1 MIFSSSYPV
10 FYPVFPVKKL
20 IIQDLIVNVNLSL
33 RRLLIIRETASLDT
47 EIFET
52 LAANKEVII

>member
-20 IIQDLIVNVNLSL
+20 IIQDLIVNGNLSL
-33 RRLLIIRETASLDT
+33 RRLLIMRETASLET

-52 LAANKEVII
+52 LAANNEVII

>member
-1 MIFSSSYPV
+1 MIFSGSYPV

-20 IIQDLIVNVNLSL
+20 IIQDLIVNGNLSL
-33 RRLLIIRETASLDT
+33 RRLLIMRETASLET

-52 LAANKEVII
+52 LAANNEVII

>member
-20 IIQDLIVNVNLSL
+20 IIQDLIVNGNLSL
-33 RRLLIIRETASLDT
+33 RKLLIMRETASLET
-47 EIFET
+47 EISET
-52 LAANKEVII
+52 LAANNEVII

>member
-20 IIQDLIVNVNLSL
+20 IMQDLIVNGNLSL
-33 RRLLIIRETASLDT
+33 RRLLIMRETASLET

-52 LAANKEVII
+52 LAANNEVII